1 MFEVTQL
8 KLTNSPSLLFG
19 SVGERFCFPQ
29 SWLPRCDGTQNIWC
43 HDLRFRRDFWLRFAA
58 STTWAYSYCLFTR
71 ANIRI
76 DALYNKLNLRIKAIL
91 DIFGISLLAYYIS
104 LLFTNSWGM
113 FAENWEYDA
122 TAQTTLATPLWI
134 PQIFWVS
141 GLGFFLVCLLFILMR
156 CLMAL
161 IKADWHTIHRI
172 AGVKSVEEE
181 ISRKC
186 TFNARNHFID
196 FVSFNCSCNTCRS
209 SARNT

>member
-1 MFEVTQL
+1 MFKVIQL
-8 KLTNSPSLLFG
+8 KLTKFSRFTVWVGGAALLLSAVMVTLDVMARKIFG
-19 SVGERFCFPQ
+19 VTISGSDEISGYV
-29 SWLPRCDGTQNIWC
+29 
-43 HDLRFRRDFWLRFAA
+43 FAA

-181 ISRKC
+181 ISEEM
-186 TFNARNHFID
+186 H
-196 FVSFNCSCNTCRS
+196 V
-209 SARNT
+209 